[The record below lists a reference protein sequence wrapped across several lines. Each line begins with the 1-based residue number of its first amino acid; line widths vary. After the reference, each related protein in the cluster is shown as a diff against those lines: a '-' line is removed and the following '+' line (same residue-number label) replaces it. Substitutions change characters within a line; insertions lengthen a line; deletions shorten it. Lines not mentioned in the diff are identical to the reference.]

1 MICSIRVYRVRIKS
15 KSPPTRVVVVRIA
28 GLALILAV
36 ASFGAY
42 ALGLF
47 DIRHVAEHIAALRRS
62 DNTPLFRVLFILVYA
77 GVTSVGVPALPL
89 TVAAGVLFGAIPG
102 TAFSWVGAILG
113 AAIGYVIARTV
124 GHDTVLRW
132 IQRHRRLVGVVDDT
146 TDFRGM
152 LRLRLLPVLPV
163 GAVSFA
169 AGLAKAP
176 LAPYLAATAVGL
188 LPTTI
193 VYSYFADR
201 LVAGISG
208 GENNALAI
216 VLIASALLIAL
227 SLVPR
232 ARWSRATSDRSGRD
246 G

>member
-1 MICSIRVYRVRIKS
+1 
-15 KSPPTRVVVVRIA
+15 VVRIA

-42 ALGLF
+42 RLGLF
-47 DIRHVAEHIAALRRS
+47 DYRHVAEHISALRRS
-62 DNTPLFRVLFILVYA
+62 DNSPLFRVLFILVYA
-77 GVTSVGVPALPL
+77 GATSVGVPALPL
-89 TVAAGVLFGAIPG
+89 TVAAGVLFGAMPG
-102 TAFSWVGAILG
+102 VAFSWVGAILG

-132 IQRHRRLVGVVDDT
+132 IKRRRRLVDVVDDT
-146 TDFRGM
+146 TDFRGI
-152 LRLRLLPVLPV
+152 LRLRLIPVLPV

-176 LAPYLAATAVGL
+176 FAPYLAATAVGL
-188 LPTTI
+188 LPATI

-208 GENNALAI
+208 GEGNALVI
-216 VLIASALLIAL
+216 VLVASALLIGL
-227 SLVPR
+227 SLLPR
-232 ARWSRATSDRSGRD
+232 ARWSRAISNRSGRD